1 MGIRHGHTAWARTRS
16 MDMNMQHGLRHETW
30 TMTCSIGLILDIQH
44 LLVYVRVHNACSHPC
59 CMSMSILLH
68 VHAAWPGP
76 SYMSRSY
83 WISMSMLYLHHISM
97 LHACSCPYCVY
108 LTMLHIH
115 VYAVF
120 ISYFHA
126 ACMTKCM
133 LHAKSNCLSIS
144 MLHVYIHTAG
154 QVYAARPIH
163 PACPCQCCMSMPML
177 HVHVHAL
184 CLRSCCMP
192 N

>member
-1 MGIRHGHTAWARTRS
+1 MLHVHVYTA
-16 MDMNMQHGLRHETW
+16 
-30 TMTCSIGLILDIQH
+30 
-44 LLVYVRVHNACSHPC
+44 ACPC
-59 CMSMSILLH
+59 CMTRSILYVPFILDFYVHAVFTSYIPAACMFMSI
-68 VHAAWPGP
+68 
-76 SYMSRSY
+76 
-83 WISMSMLYLHHISM
+83 
-97 LHACSCPYCVY
+97 CVY

-126 ACMTKCM
+126 ACMSKCM

-144 MLHVYIHTAG
+144 MLHVYVHTAG

-192 N
+192 SPQIRKFFVSPPSTD